1 MPAFAPRRKIIAAVC
16 ALVALGGAW
25 AGGCWWSQRNVLP
38 GMLPVQIAEGPIEFL
53 ARLDTG
59 ATVSSI
65 NAEHI
70 EVIGG
75 EGRPTRRDIG
85 RKIRFELV
93 NHRGQRAPLEAE
105 IAEIHG
111 IRSADCREIR
121 YHVYLTVA
129 FRGRMQRVLMNLN
142 DRGATDE
149 KLLLGRNWL
158 DQGYG
163 VAPGG

>member
-1 MPAFAPRRKIIAAVC
+1 MPLFAARRVLAAVLVP
-16 ALVALGGAW
+16 ALFAAGWAGGAW
-25 AGGCWWSQRNVLP
+25 WAGRHVLP
-38 GMLPVQIAEGPIEFL
+38 GMLSVRIAEGPIDFL

-70 EVIGG
+70 EVVNG
-75 EGRPTRRDIG
+75 EGRPTRRDVG
-85 RKIRFELV
+85 RRIRFVLV
-93 NHRGQRAPLEAE
+93 NHLGQRMPLEAE

-129 FRGRMQRVLMNLN
+129 FRGRSQRVLMNLN

-158 DQGYG
+158 AQGYS
-163 VAPGG
+163 VAAGD

>member
-1 MPAFAPRRKIIAAVC
+1 MPRLALRLLVVVLV
-16 ALVALGGAW
+16 LVALAGAT
-25 AGGCWWSQRNVLP
+25 AGGWWWARRDVLP
-38 GMLPVQIAEGPIEFL
+38 GMLPVRIAEGPIDFH

-70 EVIGG
+70 EVVNG
-75 EGRPTRRDIG
+75 EGRPTRRDVG
-85 RKIRFELV
+85 RRIRFELV
-93 NHRGQRAPLEAE
+93 NDRGERMPLEAE

-111 IRSADCREIR
+111 IRSADCREVR

-129 FRGRMQRVLMNLN
+129 FRGRASRVLMNLN

-158 DQGYG
+158 DQGYS
-163 VAPGG
+163 VAPGS

>member
-1 MPAFAPRRKIIAAVC
+1 MPRLAYRLLAVVLVLFALAA
-16 ALVALGGAW
+16 AG
-25 AGGCWWSQRNVLP
+25 AGGWWWARRDVLP
-38 GMLPVQIAEGPIEFL
+38 GMLPVSIAEGPIDFR

-70 EVIGG
+70 EVVNG
-75 EGRPTRRDIG
+75 EGRPTRRDVG

-93 NHRGQRAPLEAE
+93 NDRGERRPLEAE

-111 IRSADCREIR
+111 IRSADCREVR

-129 FRGRMQRVLMNLN
+129 FRGRSSRVLMNLN
-142 DRGATDE
+142 DRGATEE

-158 DQGYG
+158 DQGYS
-163 VAPGG
+163 VAPGS